1 MVCVA
6 RINKAHARV
15 PVQQDHWLETFQP
28 GVGHKFYRQREQK
41 QANCYLGISYGKVVV
56 MCKPYIARL
65 HAERYCKFII
75 SRINDGIQNSSS
87 PRAKHILQD
96 NCPVMNATF
105 VVDALTD
112 IETMRFK
119 IF

>member
-1 MVCVA
+1 
-6 RINKAHARV
+6 
-15 PVQQDHWLETFQP
+15 
-28 GVGHKFYRQREQK
+28 
-41 QANCYLGISYGKVVV
+41 

-75 SRINDGIQNSSS
+75 SRINGGIQNSSS

-112 IETMRFK
+112 MRLCVLKYFNAKNFRCIK
-119 IF
+119 ILQAF